1 MIPKSRLLVMIH
13 PSKRSFTR
21 LILQGRN
28 HHVGQKL
35 IAREEGP
42 EIFQWLGN
50 QRAIG
55 ALHGGQARP
64 ADFVGDIADH
74 RIMPSNRAG
83 ITPVW
88 YYGIMAARK
97 MTFSLPQP
105 LAMQLLKS
113 VAPRDRSRYVA
124 EALAVKLRVQDE
136 ELARACDLANQDEE
150 TLSIERE
157 FDAISSD
164 IAEPWNNAPAR

>member
-1 MIPKSRLLVMIH
+1 MLARNSSRGRKGQRSSSGLETSE
-13 PSKRSFTR
+13 PS
-21 LILQGRN
+21 
-28 HHVGQKL
+28 
-35 IAREEGP
+35 
-42 EIFQWLGN
+42 
-50 QRAIG
+50 G
-55 ALHGGQARP
+55 ALHGRQARP

-105 LAMQLLKS
+105 LAMELLKS

-136 ELARACDLANQDEE
+136 EL
-150 TLSIERE
+150 
-157 FDAISSD
+157 
-164 IAEPWNNAPAR
+164 